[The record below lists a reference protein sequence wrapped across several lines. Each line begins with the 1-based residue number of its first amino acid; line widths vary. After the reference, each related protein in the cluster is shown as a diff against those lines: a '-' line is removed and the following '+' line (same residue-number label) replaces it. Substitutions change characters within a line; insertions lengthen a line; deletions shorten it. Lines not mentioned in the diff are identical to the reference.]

1 VRKSIG
7 SVLTIGAALAVSIAV
22 VAPGSAS
29 TRAEPKLTG
38 SITVSAA
45 SSLTEAFTQI
55 GTQFEKKNPDADVT
69 FNFDAS
75 SALVLQIQSGAPVDV
90 FASADEANI
99 NKLVDGDQV
108 TSEPVVF
115 AENELEI
122 ATKPG
127 NPEKIK
133 TLADLADAGTI
144 ALCASEVPCGKY
156 ADAALSEAG
165 VTIPPE
171 QVTRGLNAKA
181 TLTAVSTGDANAAIV
196 YVSDVKAA
204 GSAVEGVKIPDDEN
218 QIALYPIAPL
228 ASSENAETAKAF
240 SRYVASPA
248 GRRVLKRYGFLAP

>member
-1 VRKSIG
+1 VIG
-7 SVLTIGAALAVSIAV
+7 LRLVAASVATVAAL
-22 VAPGSAS
+22 VAPAAAS
-29 TRAEPKLTG
+29 TPAQTKPTG
-38 SITVSAA
+38 EITVSAA
-45 SSLTEAFTQI
+45 SSLTAAFARI
-55 GTQFEKKNPDADVT
+55 GEQFEEKYDGSDVT

-75 SALVLQIQSGAPVDV
+75 SALVLQIQGGAPVDV

-99 NKLVDGDQV
+99 NTRVDGDQAP
-108 TSEPVVF
+108 TEPVVY
-115 AENELEI
+115 AENALEI